1 MDNQYKNRDNYI
13 DKEDDEIIDQNIN
26 NREEN
31 EEKFDLSNLLKFLT
45 TNKFKCK
52 HLFVDDSRVVF
63 ILIETIYNYLLIY
76 IPSKFSIIINNK
88 TLNQY
93 IPITNIKVE
102 NEDEEIKLN
111 KKSNIMKEN
120 LKNSMKMFMSNPVK
134 MSYINKDNIVYI
146 NRHNE
151 IEYYTLE
158 TYTPYDNMYWII
170 DLENFYTKFSNIDL
184 ELKNINN
191 NILLSLYSNFDSNKK
206 DAINILNKQIK
217 ELNEIDKKL
226 VCYSELEKRMNNIT
240 NKINREKNI
249 SKREEQIN
257 IYKPNMNNIYN
268 NYMLELMKWN
278 NYFSLLF
285 KQCENSDE

>member
-13 DKEDDEIIDQNIN
+13 DKEDDEIIEQN

-102 NEDEEIKLN
+102 DENEEIKLN

-120 LKNSMKMFMSNPVK
+120 LKNSMKMFTSNPVK

-146 NRHNE
+146 NRHN
-151 IEYYTLE
+151 
-158 TYTPYDNMYWII
+158 
-170 DLENFYTKFSNIDL
+170 
-184 ELKNINN
+184 
-191 NILLSLYSNFDSNKK
+191 
-206 DAINILNKQIK
+206 
-217 ELNEIDKKL
+217 
-226 VCYSELEKRMNNIT
+226 
-240 NKINREKNI
+240 
-249 SKREEQIN
+249 
-257 IYKPNMNNIYN
+257 
-268 NYMLELMKWN
+268 
-278 NYFSLLF
+278 
-285 KQCENSDE
+285 

>member
-13 DKEDDEIIDQNIN
+13 DKEDDEIIEQN

-102 NEDEEIKLN
+102 DENEEIKLN

-120 LKNSMKMFMSNPVK
+120 LKNSMKMFTSNPVK

-151 IEYYTLE
+151 IEYYRIE
-158 TYTPYDNMYWII
+158 
-170 DLENFYTKFSNIDL
+170 
-184 ELKNINN
+184 
-191 NILLSLYSNFDSNKK
+191 
-206 DAINILNKQIK
+206 
-217 ELNEIDKKL
+217 
-226 VCYSELEKRMNNIT
+226 
-240 NKINREKNI
+240 
-249 SKREEQIN
+249 
-257 IYKPNMNNIYN
+257 
-268 NYMLELMKWN
+268 
-278 NYFSLLF
+278 
-285 KQCENSDE
+285 